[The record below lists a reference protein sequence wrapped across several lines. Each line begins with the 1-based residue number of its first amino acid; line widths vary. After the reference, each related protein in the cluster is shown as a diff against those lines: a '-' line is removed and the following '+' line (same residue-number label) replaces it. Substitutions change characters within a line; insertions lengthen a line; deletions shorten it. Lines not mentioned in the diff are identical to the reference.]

1 MTIGT
6 AEKES
11 AEGGILEDV
20 KRNKILNRVAI
31 FMSLFCTNLP

>member
-1 MTIGT
+1 MTIGA

-11 AEGGILEDV
+11 AEGSILEHV

-31 FMSLFCTNLP
+31 FISFFCTNLP